1 MSGSKFALPEI
12 DYDDLIKRFNNG
24 ESIENL
30 KRSFVALEDAQWEYF
45 RKTEVSKAETDK
57 FKESIGSATGSLD
70 NFKTGL
76 LTAAKNIGIMIGVS
90 LAIQGAIWVFDQ
102 INVTLEE
109 QQEIVDDLS
118 KEIESLQ
125 TEYDALNS
133 LKNRTGS
140 QDVRLRT
147 LRTELDL
154 LEKQYQK
161 ELDLLALNELEG
173 EGDFFSNGVL
183 DNISN
188 SGTVNESISQV
199 DSLKVFENNFRRDAE
214 NLQKALNNYET
225 ALLDSGKEV
234 FGEQVLNYRDAILDT
249 LSDVEAKYLD
259 LSEKRDAIQ
268 KHLDAGAFKNDT
280 SKFTYYTNLLEDY
293 GVQLQD
299 ADNLITEIKGILE
312 SSAHSAL
319 VEKFGQT
326 AVGTLSSEQL
336 AIAYQLDID
345 DISNFQDL
353 IVAIENYNKQAREAD
368 ESAKSMSSMIASLE
382 ALSDGFDGIKGIYE
396 DVQNMDDFDFNSLIS
411 EDFTD
416 IFGKYTVAYDNFVE
430 TVANSPKDINAC
442 RNAFNDLVTEWFYG
456 QDALKNITDET
467 YAATVAWLQQEGV
480 VNAVE
485 VANRALA
492 ESKAK
497 AWMEGKTLEDV
508 TNDEIQKFVEE
519 NKTIGVTNEMMQLLR
534 LEMLE
539 TSLTHMD
546 LSQQIDEVTKF
557 ALTCGVAATEAEAL
571 SMGIGGRKG
580 ARAAERAGMSTADYA
595 VSVIRKELEEA
606 RTQVHYGSTGGS
618 TGSGGSSGSA
628 SDPYVA
634 EIDKFEEYTNAVE
647 EVETK
652 LTHLQQVYDQTDD
665 IEERI
670 GLKEAEIALYQE
682 QKDALDALNKARD
695 EEIAYYVDLLRA
707 KGFDVAYD
715 PKSDNLQIK
724 NKEHLNDLSQSII
737 KDYEE
742 YINTAEDLNDAN
754 KESAEQW
761 TELTFSIAEAA
772 DEIRELKNEEFD
784 EYVSTQE
791 HIIDLLSDRKDA
803 EGRLLVEMV
812 KLQKSYY
819 DEIEE
824 LAKEDLQGNLER
836 IIKLQAAWK
845 DYYDSILEQ
854 RKSDLED
861 QLDNKDAVLAAIENL
876 QDDEI
881 KNIDDEIDALK
892 KTNEE
897 RKAAIEL
904 QKAEAA
910 LDAAKTQ
917 KTRKVLRDGVGFVW
931 EADEDAI
938 KEAEETLADIR
949 FEETIESLEKQKEAL
964 EELKNKW
971 AEIPNEF
978 TKYQNAL
985 IAEQLLGADWEED
998 ILDGRISVFDKFKNE
1013 YFNIQQ
1019 DIYNI
1024 TEELANH
1031 TNEAFLEMMDKF
1043 ERMIELANTDVNAQT
1058 QTSGNKKWYV
1068 NRDGTAPSQAKEGDI
1083 IYTKGGTYQIVA
1095 PGTEGAGYNAKTG
1108 FWNLKLNDT
1117 STPIPEGLWGTEI
1130 KNSTADLE
1138 DVLGMNVLTNQ
1149 DIVNVSE
1156 SQIEAIRNQILA
1168 DNGLAKYIAD
1178 NTNYTE
1184 EEIYALFDNTDYT
1197 DDNTDATDDNSYATD
1212 KNTDALYDFI
1222 RALQE
1227 LELEMPEEILDPFAD
1242 LDWGSMTQD
1251 EKNYINQLK
1260 DAYEIALRQGNE
1272 YMAENILAFLQDF
1285 KDGFGDEYIQIGK
1298 DALAAATNPFGYE
1311 GKTSTGGGG
1320 GTGTEDRVADLKWL
1334 QSKVDEDPS
1343 KWSNEFKDRLARAIA
1358 IEEYGEGTDT
1368 YKYNNGYLTTNIIS
1382 ATNEAE
1388 NYMTAE
1394 EIKLKHDY
1402 LAGNT
1407 DNGYDPEK
1415 MAETIADRVAEAIE
1429 DGADSIWGGFL
1440 PSDFD
1445 YATEVIKDNEE
1456 SLKNLG
1462 ITTTGKT
1469 SGSSDTK
1476 SEGAKYAESNLSKS
1490 DNDAIKAAQKA
1501 YNDAKAKGDTA
1512 GMAAAHA
1519 QAEAIRNKNGYS
1531 GGDDGSKVIAT
1542 SNSKLTK
1549 STDSNTNALSDNSD
1563 TVSDA
1568 SDNISSA
1575 ADTVVSGVKDAVD
1588 NISVDV
1594 NVSGAGTSGGGS
1606 GGSKGGSGSSNS
1618 GYKTLGGSDTDA
1630 NGNKKTVSAT
1640 SETGGYRV
1648 TRYTDGSTK
1657 VEKKKARGGLH
1668 LPEDIYNVDDGT
1680 GSELLV
1686 EPTRGR
1692 YVKLSQDSAVYTA
1705 EATERLWRFAENPST
1720 FIGNLLKDSAS
1731 NVKVTPTTAHT
1742 GSVAHY
1748 HIESVQ
1754 LPNVTDVPSFLK
1766 NLQTLPAHAQ
1776 QYKARR

>member
-1 MSGSKFALPEI
+1 MPKTTDI
-12 DYDDLIKRFNNG
+12 DLLTEEWNNIASIPIEG
-24 ESIENL
+24 RLEYIENSKIL
-30 KRSFVALEDAQWEYF
+30 NDEAKKAYKSSAELSISLNDLDKAQNSAAF
-45 RKTEVSKAETDK
+45 SAGKFGKAIK
-57 FKESIGSATGSLD
+57 
-70 NFKTGL
+70 
-76 LTAAKNIGIMIGVS
+76 TAATNIGIMIGVS

-133 LKNRTGS
+133 LRDRTGS
-140 QDVRLRT
+140 QDARLRT

-188 SGTVNESISQV
+188 SGTVNESISQA

-353 IVAIENYNKQAREAD
+353 IVAIENYNKQAREAG

-546 LSQQIDEVTKF
+546 LSQQIDEVTRF

-595 VSVIRKELEEA
+595 VSVIRKKLEEA

-618 TGSGGSSGSA
+618 TGSGGGSA

-634 EIDKFEEYTNAVE
+634 EIDKFEKYSDAVE

-836 IIKLQAAWK
+836 IIELQAAWK

-876 QDDEI
+876 
-881 KNIDDEIDALK
+881 
-892 KTNEE
+892 
-897 RKAAIEL
+897 
-904 QKAEAA
+904 
-910 LDAAKTQ
+910 
-917 KTRKVLRDGVGFVW
+917 
-931 EADEDAI
+931 
-938 KEAEETLADIR
+938 
-949 FEETIESLEKQKEAL
+949 
-964 EELKNKW
+964 
-971 AEIPNEF
+971 
-978 TKYQNAL
+978 
-985 IAEQLLGADWEED
+985 
-998 ILDGRISVFDKFKNE
+998 
-1013 YFNIQQ
+1013 
-1019 DIYNI
+1019 
-1024 TEELANH
+1024 
-1031 TNEAFLEMMDKF
+1031 
-1043 ERMIELANTDVNAQT
+1043 
-1058 QTSGNKKWYV
+1058 
-1068 NRDGTAPSQAKEGDI
+1068 
-1083 IYTKGGTYQIVA
+1083 
-1095 PGTEGAGYNAKTG
+1095 
-1108 FWNLKLNDT
+1108 
-1117 STPIPEGLWGTEI
+1117 
-1130 KNSTADLE
+1130 
-1138 DVLGMNVLTNQ
+1138 
-1149 DIVNVSE
+1149 
-1156 SQIEAIRNQILA
+1156 
-1168 DNGLAKYIAD
+1168 
-1178 NTNYTE
+1178 
-1184 EEIYALFDNTDYT
+1184 
-1197 DDNTDATDDNSYATD
+1197 
-1212 KNTDALYDFI
+1212 
-1222 RALQE
+1222 
-1227 LELEMPEEILDPFAD
+1227 
-1242 LDWGSMTQD
+1242 
-1251 EKNYINQLK
+1251 
-1260 DAYEIALRQGNE
+1260 
-1272 YMAENILAFLQDF
+1272 
-1285 KDGFGDEYIQIGK
+1285 
-1298 DALAAATNPFGYE
+1298 
-1311 GKTSTGGGG
+1311 
-1320 GTGTEDRVADLKWL
+1320 
-1334 QSKVDEDPS
+1334 
-1343 KWSNEFKDRLARAIA
+1343 
-1358 IEEYGEGTDT
+1358 
-1368 YKYNNGYLTTNIIS
+1368 
-1382 ATNEAE
+1382 
-1388 NYMTAE
+1388 
-1394 EIKLKHDY
+1394 
-1402 LAGNT
+1402 
-1407 DNGYDPEK
+1407 
-1415 MAETIADRVAEAIE
+1415 
-1429 DGADSIWGGFL
+1429 
-1440 PSDFD
+1440 
-1445 YATEVIKDNEE
+1445 
-1456 SLKNLG
+1456 
-1462 ITTTGKT
+1462 
-1469 SGSSDTK
+1469 
-1476 SEGAKYAESNLSKS
+1476 
-1490 DNDAIKAAQKA
+1490 
-1501 YNDAKAKGDTA
+1501 
-1512 GMAAAHA
+1512 
-1519 QAEAIRNKNGYS
+1519 
-1531 GGDDGSKVIAT
+1531 
-1542 SNSKLTK
+1542 
-1549 STDSNTNALSDNSD
+1549 
-1563 TVSDA
+1563 
-1568 SDNISSA
+1568 
-1575 ADTVVSGVKDAVD
+1575 
-1588 NISVDV
+1588 
-1594 NVSGAGTSGGGS
+1594 
-1606 GGSKGGSGSSNS
+1606 
-1618 GYKTLGGSDTDA
+1618 
-1630 NGNKKTVSAT
+1630 
-1640 SETGGYRV
+1640 
-1648 TRYTDGSTK
+1648 
-1657 VEKKKARGGLH
+1657 
-1668 LPEDIYNVDDGT
+1668 
-1680 GSELLV
+1680 
-1686 EPTRGR
+1686 
-1692 YVKLSQDSAVYTA
+1692 
-1705 EATERLWRFAENPST
+1705 
-1720 FIGNLLKDSAS
+1720 
-1731 NVKVTPTTAHT
+1731 
-1742 GSVAHY
+1742 
-1748 HIESVQ
+1748 
-1754 LPNVTDVPSFLK
+1754 
-1766 NLQTLPAHAQ
+1766 
-1776 QYKARR
+1776 

>member
-1 MSGSKFALPEI
+1 MPKTTDI
-12 DYDDLIKRFNNG
+12 DLLTEEWNNIASIPIEG
-24 ESIENL
+24 RLEYIENSKIL
-30 KRSFVALEDAQWEYF
+30 NDEAKKAYKSSAELSISLNDLDKAQNSAAF
-45 RKTEVSKAETDK
+45 SAGKFGKAIK
-57 FKESIGSATGSLD
+57 
-70 NFKTGL
+70 
-76 LTAAKNIGIMIGVS
+76 TAATNIGIMIGVS

-188 SGTVNESISQV
+188 SGTVNESISQA

-485 VANRALA
+485 VADNALTRAKSNLFIETHTLTQGNEEEIQSLLDEASAAGFAEKQMYALA
-492 ESKAK
+492 TAI
-497 AWMEGKTLEDV
+497 V
-508 TNDEIQKFVEE
+508 TADDS
-519 NKTIGVTNEMMQLLR
+519 
-534 LEMLE
+534 MLTFE
-539 TSLTHMD
+539 
-546 LSQQIDEVTKF
+546 QQIIAIYDI
-557 ALTCGVAATEAEAL
+557 AEAAGL
-571 SMGIGGRKG
+571 ASEALNALIT
-580 ARAAERAGMSTADYA
+580 AAPADASSIDFGSWSDA
-595 VSVIRKELEEA
+595 VKNGTLAEWQQAQQTKQKL
-606 RTQVHYGSTGGS
+606 TGVKDAFNKWLGENRIDYKPNVNYS
-618 TGSGGSSGSA
+618 GVGNNNSGGGSGSA

-634 EIDKFEEYTNAVE
+634 EIDKFEKYSDAVE

-670 GLKEAEIALYQE
+670 GLKEVEIGLYQE

-836 IIKLQAAWK
+836 IIELQAAWK

-876 QDDEI
+876 
-881 KNIDDEIDALK
+881 
-892 KTNEE
+892 
-897 RKAAIEL
+897 
-904 QKAEAA
+904 
-910 LDAAKTQ
+910 
-917 KTRKVLRDGVGFVW
+917 
-931 EADEDAI
+931 
-938 KEAEETLADIR
+938 
-949 FEETIESLEKQKEAL
+949 
-964 EELKNKW
+964 
-971 AEIPNEF
+971 
-978 TKYQNAL
+978 
-985 IAEQLLGADWEED
+985 
-998 ILDGRISVFDKFKNE
+998 
-1013 YFNIQQ
+1013 
-1019 DIYNI
+1019 
-1024 TEELANH
+1024 
-1031 TNEAFLEMMDKF
+1031 
-1043 ERMIELANTDVNAQT
+1043 
-1058 QTSGNKKWYV
+1058 
-1068 NRDGTAPSQAKEGDI
+1068 
-1083 IYTKGGTYQIVA
+1083 
-1095 PGTEGAGYNAKTG
+1095 
-1108 FWNLKLNDT
+1108 
-1117 STPIPEGLWGTEI
+1117 
-1130 KNSTADLE
+1130 
-1138 DVLGMNVLTNQ
+1138 
-1149 DIVNVSE
+1149 
-1156 SQIEAIRNQILA
+1156 
-1168 DNGLAKYIAD
+1168 
-1178 NTNYTE
+1178 
-1184 EEIYALFDNTDYT
+1184 
-1197 DDNTDATDDNSYATD
+1197 
-1212 KNTDALYDFI
+1212 
-1222 RALQE
+1222 
-1227 LELEMPEEILDPFAD
+1227 
-1242 LDWGSMTQD
+1242 
-1251 EKNYINQLK
+1251 
-1260 DAYEIALRQGNE
+1260 
-1272 YMAENILAFLQDF
+1272 
-1285 KDGFGDEYIQIGK
+1285 
-1298 DALAAATNPFGYE
+1298 
-1311 GKTSTGGGG
+1311 
-1320 GTGTEDRVADLKWL
+1320 
-1334 QSKVDEDPS
+1334 
-1343 KWSNEFKDRLARAIA
+1343 
-1358 IEEYGEGTDT
+1358 
-1368 YKYNNGYLTTNIIS
+1368 
-1382 ATNEAE
+1382 
-1388 NYMTAE
+1388 
-1394 EIKLKHDY
+1394 
-1402 LAGNT
+1402 
-1407 DNGYDPEK
+1407 
-1415 MAETIADRVAEAIE
+1415 
-1429 DGADSIWGGFL
+1429 
-1440 PSDFD
+1440 
-1445 YATEVIKDNEE
+1445 
-1456 SLKNLG
+1456 
-1462 ITTTGKT
+1462 
-1469 SGSSDTK
+1469 
-1476 SEGAKYAESNLSKS
+1476 
-1490 DNDAIKAAQKA
+1490 
-1501 YNDAKAKGDTA
+1501 
-1512 GMAAAHA
+1512 
-1519 QAEAIRNKNGYS
+1519 
-1531 GGDDGSKVIAT
+1531 
-1542 SNSKLTK
+1542 
-1549 STDSNTNALSDNSD
+1549 
-1563 TVSDA
+1563 
-1568 SDNISSA
+1568 
-1575 ADTVVSGVKDAVD
+1575 
-1588 NISVDV
+1588 
-1594 NVSGAGTSGGGS
+1594 
-1606 GGSKGGSGSSNS
+1606 
-1618 GYKTLGGSDTDA
+1618 
-1630 NGNKKTVSAT
+1630 
-1640 SETGGYRV
+1640 
-1648 TRYTDGSTK
+1648 
-1657 VEKKKARGGLH
+1657 
-1668 LPEDIYNVDDGT
+1668 
-1680 GSELLV
+1680 
-1686 EPTRGR
+1686 
-1692 YVKLSQDSAVYTA
+1692 
-1705 EATERLWRFAENPST
+1705 
-1720 FIGNLLKDSAS
+1720 
-1731 NVKVTPTTAHT
+1731 
-1742 GSVAHY
+1742 
-1748 HIESVQ
+1748 
-1754 LPNVTDVPSFLK
+1754 
-1766 NLQTLPAHAQ
+1766 
-1776 QYKARR
+1776 